1 MPFPT
6 EAIESFITAGY
17 PILYLISWEE
27 ERIEN
32 RLKFIG
38 KKFYQGSLNFY
49 TWSCTDGMR
58 GEDGEV
64 KGTQDVIQALD
75 KVIDNNESG
84 FYIFKDLHFF
94 LNDPKLIRR
103 LKDVYQKLR
112 SSSLNS
118 PPLGSDPRS
127 QSPNTLFILSP
138 SLILPYELEKEVAV
152 IDVGLPDED
161 EVRMFFDSVLNSTSD
176 KIRDSFTPELK
187 EKSVRAIL
195 GLGASEMELALR
207 RTFIGREKIDEN
219 ELLDALLEEKAQL
232 IRKSG
237 TLEFVRTRVGLDGI
251 GGLENL
257 KEWLEIRAL
266 AFSPKA
272 KEFGL
277 DIPKGVLIMGI
288 SGCGKSLCAKAVAT
302 AWGLPLLRLELNQ
315 VYGGTFGSPEEVFRR
330 AIKTVEAASPCV
342 LWIDEIEAGITRS
355 GEKASDSPASRIFG
369 YFLTWMQEKEHPV
382 FIAATANQIDLLP
395 PEILRK
401 GRFDEIFFVSLPS
414 QKDRKEIFRIHL
426 LSREKNPDSFDLDSL
441 AKNTE
446 GLSGAE
452 IEQAVVSALFESFS
466 KRKDLD
472 NKELIIAAS
481 SIVPLSTTMR
491 EEISKLE
498 RWASNRA
505 IKASK

>member
-6 EAIESFITAGY
+6 EAIERFITAGY

-32 RLKFIG
+32 RLKLVG
-38 KKFYQGSLNFY
+38 EKLYQGSLNFY

-64 KGTQDVIQALD
+64 KETGDAIQALN
-75 KVIDNNESG
+75 KVINDKKSG
-84 FYIFKDLHFF
+84 FYLFKDLHFF
-94 LNDPKLIRR
+94 LNDPKVIRK

-112 SSSLNS
+112 
-118 PPLGSDPRS
+118 RTTK
-127 QSPNTLFILSP
+127 TLFILSP
-138 SLILPYELEKEVAV
+138 SLILPNELDKEVTV
-152 IDVGLPDED
+152 IDVGLPDAD
-161 EVRMFFDSVLNSTSD
+161 EATIVFDSLVKSTSD
-176 KIRDSFTPELK
+176 KIRNTLTSELK

-219 ELLDALLEEKAQL
+219 ELLHELLEEKAQL

-237 TLEFVRTRVGLDGI
+237 TLEFVRTRIGLDSI

-257 KEWLEIRAL
+257 KEWLQTRAL

-277 DIPKGVLIMGI
+277 DVPKGVLIMGI

-330 AIKTVEAASPCV
+330 AIKTVEAVSPCV

-466 KRKDLD
+466 KHKDLD
-472 NKELIIAAS
+472 NMELIIAAS

-491 EEISKLE
+491 EEMSKLE

-505 IKASK
+505 IKAST

>member
-1 MPFPT
+1 MPFPK
-6 EAIESFITAGY
+6 ESIERLIKSGY
-17 PILYLISWEE
+17 PLIYLVSWEE
-27 ERIEN
+27 ERVEEN
-32 RLKFIG
+32 LKQIG
-38 KKFYQGSLNFY
+38 SNLFQDSFNFY
-49 TWSCTDGMR
+49 TWSCTDGLM
-58 GEDGEV
+58 G
-64 KGTQDVIQALD
+64 KHGTIEGTVELIDALN
-75 KVIDNNESG
+75 KTAAETKAA
-84 FYIFKDLHFF
+84 FYLFKDLHFF
-94 LNDPKLIRR
+94 LDDPKLIRK
-103 LKDVYQKLR
+103 LKDLYHVLKK
-112 SSSLNS
+112 SSKII
-118 PPLGSDPRS
+118 
-127 QSPNTLFILSP
+127 FILSP
-138 SLILPYELEKEVAV
+138 SLILPYELEKEVTV
-152 IDVGLPDED
+152 IDVGLPDVD
-161 EVRMFFDSVLNSTSD
+161 EARAVFNSVLNSTHD
-176 KIRDSFTPELK
+176 KTHDSLTQELK
-187 EKSVRAIL
+187 EKAVRAVL
-195 GLGASEMELALR
+195 GLGTAEMELALR
-207 RTFIGREKIDEN
+207 RTFIGRDGIEEN
-219 ELLDALLEEKAQL
+219 ELLDTLFEEKAQI

-237 TLEFVRTRVGLDGI
+237 SLEFVRTRVGLDNI

-257 KEWLEIRAL
+257 KEWLETRAS

-277 DIPKGVLIMGI
+277 DLPKGVLIMGI

-302 AWGLPLLRLELNQ
+302 AWGLPLLRLDLNQ
-315 VYGGTFGSPEEVFRR
+315 VYSGALGSPEEVFRR
-330 AIKTVEAASPCV
+330 TIKTVEATSPCV

-355 GEKASDSPASRIFG
+355 GEKTSDSPASRIFG
-369 YFLTWMQEKEHPV
+369 YFLTWMQEKQHPV

-426 LSREKNPDSFDLDSL
+426 NSRERNPESYDLDSL

-446 GLSGAE
+446 GLTGAE
-452 IEQAVVSALFESFS
+452 IEQAVVSALFESFT

-498 RWASNRA
+498 RWATNRA

>member
-6 EAIESFITAGY
+6 EAIERFITAGY

-32 RLKFIG
+32 RLKLVG
-38 KKFYQGSLNFY
+38 EKLYQGSLNFY

-64 KGTQDVIQALD
+64 KETGDAIQALN
-75 KVIDNNESG
+75 KVINDKKSG
-84 FYIFKDLHFF
+84 FYLFKDLHFF
-94 LNDPKLIRR
+94 LNDPKVIRK

-112 SSSLNS
+112 
-118 PPLGSDPRS
+118 RTTK
-127 QSPNTLFILSP
+127 TLLILSP
-138 SLILPYELEKEVAV
+138 SLILPNELDKEVTV
-152 IDVGLPDED
+152 IDVGLPDAD
-161 EVRMFFDSVLNSTSD
+161 EATIVFDSLVKSTSD
-176 KIRDSFTPELK
+176 KIRNTLTSELK

-219 ELLDALLEEKAQL
+219 ELLHELLEEKAQL

-237 TLEFVRTRVGLDGI
+237 TLEFVRTRIGLDSI

-257 KEWLEIRAL
+257 KEWLQTRAL

-277 DIPKGVLIMGI
+277 DVPKGVLIMGI
-288 SGCGKSLCAKAVAT
+288 SGCGKSLCAKGVAT

-330 AIKTVEAASPCV
+330 AIKTVEAVSPCV

-466 KRKDLD
+466 KHKDLD
-472 NKELIIAAS
+472 NMELIIAAS

-491 EEISKLE
+491 EEMSKLE

-505 IKASK
+505 IKAST

>member
-6 EAIESFITAGY
+6 QEIERLIIAGY

-27 ERIEN
+27 ERVE
-32 RLKFIG
+32 
-38 KKFYQGSLNFY
+38 GSLKPIARSLFRDSVRFY

-58 GEDGEV
+58 EEGREIE
-64 KGTQDVIQALD
+64 GTGDVIRALD
-75 KVIDNNESG
+75 RLIQEKERA
-84 FYIFKDLHFF
+84 FYLFKDLQFF
-94 LNDPKLIRR
+94 LNEPRLIRK
-103 LKDVYQKLR
+103 LKDVYHL
-112 SSSLNS
+112 LT
-118 PPLGSDPRS
+118 GSGK
-127 QSPNTLFILSP
+127 TLFILSP
-138 SLILPYELEKEVAV
+138 SLVLPNELGKEAMVV
-152 IDVGLPDED
+152 DIGLPDFD
-161 EVRMFFDSVLNSTSD
+161 ETMSIFDSVINSIFDRSP
-176 KIRDSFTPELK
+176 DSLTPELK
-187 EKSVRAIL
+187 EKCIRSLL
-195 GLGASEMELALR
+195 GLGASEIELALR
-207 RTFIGREKIDEN
+207 RSLIGREGIDEGTV
-219 ELLDALLEEKAQL
+219 DALLEEKAQV

-237 TLEFVRTRVGLDGI
+237 TLEFIRTRVGLSSI

-257 KEWLEIRAL
+257 KEWLRTRAL
-266 AFSPKA
+266 AFSPRA
-272 KEFGL
+272 REFGL
-277 DIPKGVLIMGI
+277 DVPKGVLIMGI

-302 AWGLPLLRLELNQ
+302 AWGLPLLRLDLNQ
-315 VYGGTFGSPEEVFRR
+315 VYSGTFGSPEEAFRR
-330 AIKTVEAASPCV
+330 AIKTVEAVSPCV

-355 GEKASDSPASRIFG
+355 GEKTSDSPASRIFG
-369 YFLTWMQEKEHPV
+369 YFLTWMQERNHPV

-414 QKDRKEIFRIHL
+414 QKERKEIFRIHL
-426 LSREKNPDSFDLDSL
+426 LNHGKNPDSFDLDSL

-466 KRKDLD
+466 KNKELD
-472 NKELIIAAS
+472 NRELIIAAS

-505 IKASK
+505 VKASK